1 MSITKILLITAIVS
15 TIIYILLLVTDYDRY
30 LTMPSTNDLIS
41 AYGRKSSIPNK
52 RVVIVLNC
60 ERGICEDTIK
70 SLLDQSVR
78 VSDIAVETAR
88 PDSINDDIKRIV
100 SIHKPGTTKLRE
112 TESDTIVLFL
122 NDGKIYDYDFVEKNV
137 SKISE

>member
-1 MSITKILLITAIVS
+1 MSIMKIILIAAIVA
-15 TIIYILLLVTDYDRY
+15 TVVYIILLVTNKDRFFNI
-30 LTMPSTNDLIS
+30 PSTDLLIS
-41 AYGRKSSIPNK
+41 AYGNKPSIRNK

-60 ERGICEDTIK
+60 ELGICENTIK

-78 VSDIAVETAR
+78 VSDIAVETSR
-88 PDSINDDIKRIV
+88 PDLITDDIKKIV

-137 SKISE
+137 SKIRE